1 MTNAKR
7 QLMIEVAYDLVQKV
21 HHDLCI
27 SRKTKEAEQTLEIQ
41 RQLSILS
48 QLLERGNKNAVS

>member
-7 QLMIEVAYDLVQKV
+7 QLLLEVAYDLVQKV

-27 SRKTKEAEQTLEIQ
+27 SHKTKEAEQTLEIQ
-41 RQLSILS
+41 RLLILLSNA
-48 QLLERGNKNAVS
+48 LEKK